1 MMAMTIVNSPTS
13 DEVDAAKMT
22 TRPLAMSPGHAA
34 RSDVGRQRNQ
44 NEDRFLA
51 IPPVFVVADGLG
63 GQEAG
68 EVAATIVVE
77 LIERALAQG
86 DATRLDTLLETA
98 NGAIR
103 DAARGPDRAGMATTC
118 TALRLGDGIAHI
130 AHIGDSR
137 AYRLRAGQLEQLT
150 SDHTLVAQ
158 MVREGIVDEAEA
170 EEDDRR
176 HVLTQALGSNRT
188 VRIDALQVDVQPGDR
203 FLLCSDGLSGQ
214 VADREIAS
222 ILTRDGD
229 PGVAADRLVARAN
242 AAGGIDNVT
251 VIVVDADAGT
261 RGISAV
267 PPAPARTA
275 STRTVAILAAVSLL
289 VVLLVALAIGALG
302 GAASPSAVPSIL
314 PTASVASPA
323 PAVPPPASPPAH
335 GSPPTGGPS
344 SSPPIADPSQ

>member
-1 MMAMTIVNSPTS
+1 
-13 DEVDAAKMT
+13 MT

-51 IPPVFVVADGLG
+51 SPPIFVVADGLG

-68 EVAATIVVE
+68 EVAATIVVD

-86 DATRLDTLLETA
+86 DATRLDALLEAA

-103 DAARGPDRAGMATTC
+103 DAAGTPDHAGMATTC
-118 TALRLGDGIAHI
+118 TALRLSDGVAQI

-158 MVREGIVDEAEA
+158 MVREGIVGETEAEL
-170 EEDDRR
+170 DDRR
-176 HVLTQALGSNRT
+176 HVLTQALGSNRS
-188 VRIDALQVDVQPGDR
+188 VRIDAIQVDVQPGDR

-214 VADREIAS
+214 VADREIAA

-229 PGVAADRLVARAN
+229 PGLAADELVERAN
-242 AAGGIDNVT
+242 AAGGVDNVT
-251 VIVVDADAGT
+251 VIVVDAGGAATTMSTANTPG
-261 RGISAV
+261 RHVSPVAV
-267 PPAPARTA
+267 AT
-275 STRTVAILAAVSLL
+275 LAAAFLLAVL
-289 VVLLVALAIGALG
+289 VVGLAIGALG
-302 GAASPSAVPSIL
+302 GASGPSAVPSIL
-314 PTASVASPA
+314 STESVASHTP
-323 PAVPPPASPPAH
+323 PVPPPASPPVQ
-335 GSPPTGGPS
+335 GTPPTGGAAG
-344 SSPPIADPSQ
+344 SPAIHSPSQ